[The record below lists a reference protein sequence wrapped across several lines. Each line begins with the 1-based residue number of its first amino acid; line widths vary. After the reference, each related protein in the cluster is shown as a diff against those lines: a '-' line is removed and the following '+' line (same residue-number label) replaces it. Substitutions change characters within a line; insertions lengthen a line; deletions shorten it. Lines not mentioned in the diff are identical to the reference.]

1 MCVCVSK
8 TARRLRSFRFSQE
21 RRGDSEGFFVYR
33 PRSLSPSLYLVI
45 LWKWM
50 SKNDQN
56 LRQNEISLSK
66 LIQLYTD
73 FYSYLTFSNVSSFPI
88 CKKAFCFVNRIWRPK
103 RKWLKN
109 YVIFVIIWDTKFS
122 WYWKAFTRTSDIIF
136 INFYLRLC
144 WNVFVV

>member
-33 PRSLSPSLYLVI
+33 SRSLSPSLYLVI

-88 CKKAFCFVNRIWRPK
+88 CKKAFCFVNRMTKTKMIEK
-103 RKWLKN
+103 LCYICNNMGHQIFLILESIYKN
-109 YVIFVIIWDTKFS
+109 Q
-122 WYWKAFTRTSDIIF
+122 WYHFH
-136 INFYLRLC
+136 
-144 WNVFVV
+144 